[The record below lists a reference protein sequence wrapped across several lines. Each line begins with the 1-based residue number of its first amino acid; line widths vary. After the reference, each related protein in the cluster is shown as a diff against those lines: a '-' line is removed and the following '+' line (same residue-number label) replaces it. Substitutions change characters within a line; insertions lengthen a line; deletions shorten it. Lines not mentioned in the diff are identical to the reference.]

1 MERRNLDELYK
12 DDNIGDEFEIDCVID
27 NGNRNDAFAFID
39 GDIYFANEHYKAI
52 NQYLSKLHI
61 NLEDFNERPTE
72 QQLRELGTAI
82 ALGDVV
88 DDYAF
93 IEKNMM
99 FRCNVKDV
107 LDKLSQFFKKVYLY
121 DYHNDTIKRVAS
133 MHEIS
138 NAYEADYTD
147 DKVGDTLQLD
157 EMIDFDGRDK
167 AFVYL
172 DGNLYLSQENQWH
185 IHVLSDILEEKFHET
200 YVTED
205 NMIDLINEHMNN
217 PSLGF
222 GSICGNSAFITYT
235 ENVSGKEVANS
246 LSNYAEKIYFDDFDE
261 LRRVANILK
270 ERK

>member
-1 MERRNLDELYK
+1 MEKRNLDELYK
-12 DDNIGDEFEIDCVID
+12 DDDIGDEFEIDCVID
-27 NGNRNDAFAFID
+27 NGTRDDAFAFID
-39 GDIYFANEHYKAI
+39 GDIYFADEHYKAI

-61 NLEDFNERPTE
+61 NEDFNERPTE
-72 QQLRELGTAI
+72 QQLIELGPAI

-93 IEKNMM
+93 IERNMM

-107 LDKLSQFFKKVYLY
+107 LDKLSQFFKKVYFY

-133 MHEIS
+133 MHKIF
-138 NAYEADYTD
+138 NEADYID
-147 DKVGDTLQLD
+147 DKIGDALQLD
-157 EMIDFDGRDK
+157 EIIDSNNCDK
-167 AFVYL
+167 TFVYL

-185 IHVLSDILEEKFHET
+185 VHVLSDILEEKFHET

-222 GSICGNSAFITYT
+222 GSICGSSAFITYT
-235 ENVSGKEVANS
+235 ENASEKEVMNS
-246 LSNYAEKIYFDDFDE
+246 LSNYAEKIYFDDFNE
-261 LRRVANILK
+261 LKRVASILK